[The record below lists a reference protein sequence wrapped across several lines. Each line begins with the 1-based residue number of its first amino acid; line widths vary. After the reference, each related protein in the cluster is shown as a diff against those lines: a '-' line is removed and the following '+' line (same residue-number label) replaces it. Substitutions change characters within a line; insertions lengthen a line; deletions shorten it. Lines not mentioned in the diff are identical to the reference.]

1 VADRER
7 RLVTPHRDPLAA
19 ALARAEAAEARRPAE
34 QAEHPARWYAM
45 RPGDYLAMPV
55 ILGGYPMGVLLLA
68 ACIRLALP
76 LWAAGAAL
84 GLGLVWWGLALR
96 WMHEGDR

>member
-1 VADRER
+1 MSYRSPEDSLRAEVECLTRELATMR
-7 RLVTPHRDPLAA
+7 SPAPRYVWRMGDKLAA
-19 ALARAEAAEARRPAE
+19 
-34 QAEHPARWYAM
+34 
-45 RPGDYLAMPV
+45 PV
-55 ILGGYPMGVLLLA
+55 IVGGYPMGILLLA
-68 ACIRLALP
+68 ACVRLALP

>member
-1 VADRER
+1 
-7 RLVTPHRDPLAA
+7 VTTYRDDTASV
-19 ALARAEAAEARRPAE
+19 RAENARLRAELATADATAHRR
-34 QAEHPARWYAM
+34 YAM
-45 RPGDYLAMPV
+45 RPGDRLAAP
-55 ILGGYPMGVLLLA
+55 IIIGGYPMGVLLMV

-84 GLGLVWWGLALR
+84 ALGAVWWLLALR

>member
-1 VADRER
+1 MSYRSPEDSLRAEVERLTRELATMR
-7 RLVTPHRDPLAA
+7 SPAPRYVWRMGDKLAA
-19 ALARAEAAEARRPAE
+19 
-34 QAEHPARWYAM
+34 
-45 RPGDYLAMPV
+45 PV
-55 ILGGYPMGVLLLA
+55 IVGGYPMGILLLA
-68 ACIRLALP
+68 ACVRLALP